1 MDSNTCNKHEAKHK
15 TVLFIKLKIT
25 LAINEFTPDDLMK
38 TGHFGC
44 VFIQELTE
52 ITLLFNNHS
61 SVNILSLYFQ
71 LKIIRVVLV
80 L

>member
-1 MDSNTCNKHEAKHK
+1 MDFVKDSNTFNKHEAKHK

-44 VFIQELTE
+44 VFIQELTG
-52 ITLLFNNHS
+52 IMSPNTFISQPLFSKHP
-61 SVNILSLYFQ
+61 
-71 LKIIRVVLV
+71 
-80 L
+80 